1 MEQKETEGEGVDPPT
16 KMESTTV
23 DATEEKEEAE
33 HITPRINMNK
43 KRKLLPAD
51 SFARSNVIEH
61 QRLIS
66 GYDNNYNNKY
76 GDANNMRRVDSHMV
90 SPYEQ
95 KRQKYKVLQRRRR
108 YVVQE
113 LNLPKKINYWSVED
127 VADWIGYVGFS
138 NYQET
143 MFDNNIN
150 GEVLVS
156 LTKDDLRDMSIRA
169 IGDRILIL
177 NAIETLKRSSHIST
191 TNAKKSNVDG
201 DNGNAKQNMQYLEY
215 LKEQKAREN
224 QGKMYVY
231 QQQQE
236 IPLSR
241 HNVPDLNFTKVIDHR
256 GNNDVTSDSA
266 RSSASSA

>member
-1 MEQKETEGEGVDPPT
+1 
-16 KMESTTV
+16 
-23 DATEEKEEAE
+23 
-33 HITPRINMNK
+33 
-43 KRKLLPAD
+43 
-51 SFARSNVIEH
+51 
-61 QRLIS
+61 
-66 GYDNNYNNKY
+66 
-76 GDANNMRRVDSHMV
+76 
-90 SPYEQ
+90 
-95 KRQKYKVLQRRRR
+95 
-108 YVVQE
+108 
-113 LNLPKKINYWSVED
+113 
-127 VADWIGYVGFS
+127 
-138 NYQET
+138 

-215 LKEQKAREN
+215 LKEQKV
-224 QGKMYVY
+224 GKMYVY

-241 HNVPDLNFTKVIDHR
+241 HNVPDLNFRKVIDHR